1 MLLLTLAS
9 STSADETTA
18 LRTVLVLFEET
29 RLLPAVAETD
39 DAIRAALQ
47 AGSAT
52 PIRLYTEYLGLSWF
66 PERER
71 ELALRDLLLK
81 TYAARR
87 PDVVIVWG
95 TGAFLFLLQHRAT
108 LLDGVP
114 IVFCAVDPALLPP
127 LDPASPV
134 TGVTRRI
141 DWTASLDLILR
152 LHPGTR
158 QVAIVTGDGAVDRRW
173 EAEARRAFAGYRG
186 EVALTYLARRPMSE
200 LLPAI
205 ASLSRDT
212 V

>member
-87 PDVVIVWG
+87 PDVVIVWAPG
-95 TGAFLFLLQHRAT
+95 HSCSCSSTA
-108 LLDGVP
+108 
-114 IVFCAVDPALLPP
+114 
-127 LDPASPV
+127 
-134 TGVTRRI
+134 RRCS
-141 DWTASLDLILR
+141 TASRSCSAPSIPPSCLPLT
-152 LHPGTR
+152 LH
-158 QVAIVTGDGAVDRRW
+158 RR
-173 EAEARRAFAGYRG
+173 
-186 EVALTYLARRPMSE
+186 
-200 LLPAI
+200 
-205 ASLSRDT
+205 
-212 V
+212 